1 MGEPVQFATEE
12 TAESIVEEAAPQV
25 GEIEP
30 APKKP
35 RGQSRFFTMAE
46 GDKVIDQGTFLTIL
60 DGRTIAEEYFA
71 LIRRAKKGLLKRGGG
86 GLSMTGLM
94 ARSDGSVRVDSSFN
108 FDKRFQLSAVE
119 AASEIPQDP
128 EKRNWQATFSLKGTR
143 AHLKLRSNRNP
154 LDMKIAFD
162 HGWLVNMSPSILPFY
177 GLLGRYDLHAG
188 GIQEFMAVNYAAE
201 TEQFGMGRN
210 ILEVEYLDPIE
221 ARDENH
227 DTLML
232 DYFVCDEVPVR
243 GARRDRLGVTRRL
256 HLWADEERRL
266 RKVVEAQAGVLLTS
280 VRKEDAEPLNGVEP
294 YAEMIW
300 PESAS

>member
-1 MGEPVQFATEE
+1 MMGEPVQIAKEE
-12 TAESIVEEAAPQV
+12 TAESEAENIQP
-25 GEIEP
+25 P
-30 APKKP
+30 AAGTATSKKP

-46 GDKVIDQGTFLTIL
+46 GDKVVDQGTFLTIL
-60 DGRTIAEEYFA
+60 DGRTIAEEHFA
-71 LIRRAKKGLLKRGGG
+71 LIRRAKKGLFKRRGGG
-86 GLSMTGLM
+86 LTMTGLM
-94 ARSDGSVRVDSSFN
+94 ARSDGSVRVDSAFN

-177 GLLGRYDLHAG
+177 GLLGRYDLHTG
-188 GIQEFMAVNYAAE
+188 GIQEFMAVNYAAD

-210 ILEVEYLDPIE
+210 ILELEYLDPIE

-227 DTLML
+227 DKLML

-256 HLWADEERRL
+256 HLWADAERRL
-266 RKVVEAQAGVLLTS
+266 RKVVEAQAGVLLTF
-280 VRKEDAEPLNGVEP
+280 VRKEDAEPLNGVDP

-300 PESAS
+300 PETES